1 VKAGPAVIGTYRGLF
16 ELLDTRERRRFWL
29 LLVMFVG
36 MGFADMLGVAAV
48 LPLFS
53 VLANPEVARANPYL
67 SGAYDILGFTNAQSF
82 LLFLGAVTFVFVA
95 VGQAYKALTM
105 YALTRFSSMREM
117 AIGRRLLTG
126 YLGQPYEWF
135 LDRHSA
141 ELAKSVLS
149 EVAQAVHGAL
159 IPGLRMLAQG
169 AVVIFLTG
177 LLIALHPT
185 AAIASSAVVL
195 GAYATIFMACRRY
208 LDRIGV
214 DRVRANEERFR
225 VVDEAVGAVKEMKA
239 LGLEQ
244 AYIARFEGPSARFA
258 RRQAASTV
266 VSELPRYLLEAV
278 GMGGMLLLLLVLL
291 ATTDM
296 RLDNVLPIVSVYAFA
311 GARMFPAVQQLYAGF
326 TSLRFNRPAVDALVA
341 DLRLTGRASA
351 GDREL
356 PSAPL
361 SRRCRI
367 ELENVQYTYP
377 GAARPALLHL
387 SLAIEPGSVVGF
399 VGATGAGKTTAIDL
413 ILGLLTPHAGRL
425 LVDGTAVDSANVRA
439 WQRSLGYVPQQIF
452 LADDTVAANIAFG
465 VPPDQIDMPS
475 VERAASIA
483 CLDRFVTG
491 ELPLGYNTKVGE
503 RGIRLSGGQR
513 QRIGLARALYRRPA
527 VLVLDEA
534 SSALDAV
541 TERAV
546 LDGLRGVDW
555 NITIIMVAHR
565 LSTVALCDEIF
576 VIERGRCI
584 ASGSYGHL
592 LATCSAF
599 HEMANASIRGDERGL
614 PSLSVGLGT
623 PS

>member
-1 VKAGPAVIGTYRGLF
+1 MIGTYRGLL
-16 ELLDTRERRRFWL
+16 ELLDTRERRQFWL

-48 LPLFS
+48 LPLFA
-53 VLANPEVARANPYL
+53 VLANPEAVRTNPYL
-67 SGAYDILGFTNAQSF
+67 SAAYDILGFANGQSF

-141 ELAKSVLS
+141 ELTKSVLS

-159 IPGLRMLAQG
+159 VPGLRMLAQG
-169 AVVIFLTG
+169 AVLIFLTG
-177 LLIALHPT
+177 LLIALHPM

-195 GAYATIFMACRRY
+195 GAYAAIFMACRRY
-208 LDRIGV
+208 LDRIGA

-225 VVDEAVGAVKEMKA
+225 VVDEAVGAIKEMKA

-244 AYIARFEGPSARFA
+244 AYVSRFDDPSARFA

-291 ATTDM
+291 ATTDS
-296 RLDNVLPIVSVYAFA
+296 RLDSVLPIVSVYAFA

-326 TSLRFNRPAVDALVA
+326 TALRFSRPAVDALVA
-341 DLRLTGRASA
+341 DLRLNAH
-351 GDREL
+351 
-356 PSAPL
+356 PSAAVDRKSEGVPL
-361 SRRCRI
+361 GRRCRI
-367 ELENVQYTYP
+367 EIENVQYAYP
-377 GAARPALLHL
+377 GAARPALWNL
-387 SLAIEPGSVVGF
+387 SLAIEPATIVGF
-399 VGATGAGKTTAIDL
+399 VGPTGAGKTTIIDL
-413 ILGLLTPHAGRL
+413 ILGLLTPQAGRL
-425 LVDGTAVDSANVRA
+425 MVDGTVVDRSSVRV

-465 VPPDQIDMPS
+465 VPSDQIDMAS
-475 VERAASIA
+475 VERAASLA
-483 CLDRFVTG
+483 CLDRFITG
-491 ELPLGYNTKVGE
+491 ELPLGYNTRVGE

-513 QRIGLARALYRRPA
+513 QRIGLARALYRKPA
-527 VLVLDEA
+527 VLILDEA
-534 SSALDAV
+534 TSALDAV

-546 LDGLRGVDW
+546 LDGLRSLEW
-555 NITIIMVAHR
+555 ETTIIMIAHR
-565 LSTVALCDEIF
+565 LSTVAHCDEIF
-576 VIERGRCI
+576 VIERGRCV
-584 ASGSYGHL
+584 ASGSYGNL
-592 LATCSAF
+592 LATSSVFREIASA
-599 HEMANASIRGDERGL
+599 SLRGDESGH
-614 PSLSVGLGT
+614 PSRSFGLGA